1 LSAVLCA
8 LVVVGSA
15 ASRPLANGGAAPP
28 DPAGDSG
35 NAPDITTISVRN
47 DNAGKLTWEIGI
59 GNRSSWTGNDFVQ
72 IPIDADRRFSTG
84 PDGGFEHTIQADA
97 DGGVTTLF
105 GWDGTDYF
113 DARSKTAT
121 SSFANGVLTISID
134 FRELGTDRPR
144 FYLYSDTSPTDAD
157 NQWDDAPP
165 SPDAFIYPVLVPV
178 LLDKFAPP
186 KSVRAG
192 KSLAASITVWTDDEK
207 SPKISCKAKAGGKA
221 VAGKSSWAY
230 LKVLS
235 PEEDLAEAAHKG
247 LAGCRFAV
255 SKSLRG
261 KALSVTVTLTKE
273 GVALK
278 KTFVAKIR

>member
-1 LSAVLCA
+1 
-8 LVVVGSA
+8 
-15 ASRPLANGGAAPP
+15 
-28 DPAGDSG
+28 
-35 NAPDITTISVRN
+35 
-47 DNAGKLTWEIGI
+47 
-59 GNRSSWTGNDFVQ
+59 
-72 IPIDADRRFSTG
+72 
-84 PDGGFEHTIQADA
+84 
-97 DGGVTTLF
+97 
-105 GWDGTDYF
+105 
-113 DARSKTAT
+113 
-121 SSFANGVLTISID
+121 
-134 FRELGTDRPR
+134 
-144 FYLYSDTSPTDAD
+144 
-157 NQWDDAPP
+157 
-165 SPDAFIYPVLVPV
+165 
-178 LLDKFAPP
+178 
-186 KSVRAG
+186 
-192 KSLAASITVWTDDEK
+192 LAASITVWTDDEK